1 MRAPEKLLGKF
12 MKYSAVLLS
21 ALTVLSAQVFAQT
34 APAPAAA
41 TAPATPA
48 AAPATAP
55 EPATA
60 PKAAAAPKAASG
72 DHALEGKLAHYGA
85 KFRGRKTASGE
96 RFNPAAMTMAHR
108 TLPFGTMVKV
118 TNTKNKR
125 SVVVRVTDRGPS
137 TPDRIADVTT
147 AAARKLGMIKSGV
160 VDAKLEVVGK
170 RAVKKAVKKI
180 AKKVAK
186 K

>member
-1 MRAPEKLLGKF
+1 

-21 ALTVLSAQVFAQT
+21 ALTVLSAQVFAQS

-48 AAPATAP
+48 AAPAAAATA
-55 EPATA
+55 PATA
-60 PKAAAAPKAASG
+60 PKAAVAPKAASG

-118 TNTKNKR
+118 TNIKNKR

-147 AAARKLGMIKSGV
+147 AAARKLGMMKSGV

-170 RAVKKAVKKI
+170 RAGKKAVKK
-180 AKKVAK
+180 VAK